1 MHAPST
7 AAGQTSTAPAT
18 RAAALAGPRGRRRAP
33 VLGPVSGDPDPG
45 GAAGTAP
52 RPGGGA
58 GPAGGSE
65 TGADEGAWANTGAN
79 TGSDRAAAGFAAGAD
94 QSGDVVRWAAFCCVL
109 VPVVLLVYGSSLGGA
124 TGTALGLASVTA
136 ACRALLRR
144 SERGMRSEGGRGRRR
159 GPEGP

>member
-58 GPAGGSE
+58 GPAAGAE
-65 TGADEGAWANTGAN
+65 TGAYEGTGAN
-79 TGSDRAAAGFAAGAD
+79 TGSDRAAAGVAAGAD
-94 QSGDVVRWAAFCCVL
+94 QSNDVVRWAAFCCVL

>member
-33 VLGPVSGDPDPG
+33 VLGPVAGDPDPG
-45 GAAGTAP
+45 GAA
-52 RPGGGA
+52 
-58 GPAGGSE
+58 E
-65 TGADEGAWANTGAN
+65 V
-79 TGSDRAAAGFAAGAD
+79 AAGAEVVAGAEVAAGAD
-94 QSGDVVRWAAFCCVL
+94 QCGDVVRWAAFCCVL